1 MDKPLTVRYMEFKQS
16 LISLINNAGIPLF
29 IVRYVLAEA
38 LEMVDKVSSNEI
50 KRDLEEYGKA
60 KEEEENGNT
69 DDE

>member
-1 MDKPLTVRYMEFKQS
+1 MDKPLTVRYMEFKQN
-16 LISLINNAGIPLF
+16 LISLINSADIPLF
-29 IVRYVLAEA
+29 VMRYILAEA

>member
-1 MDKPLTVRYMEFKQS
+1 MDKPLTVRYMEFKQN
-16 LISLINNAGIPLF
+16 LISLINSADIPLF

-38 LEMVDKVSSNEI
+38 LEMVDKVSANEV
-50 KRDLEEYGKA
+50 KRELAEYKKA